1 MVRADTLSRF
11 SKCGIIDFVSQA
23 SQNTVQSLLYLKHI
37 NKIACFHYNGFV
49 TLYEADTHAPVKSF
63 KAHCGPIANSYYH
76 AKANKLI
83 TQYGGEIKI
92 WDLSQTRYTE
102 VATVNVS
109 FTVVNSIELLKKQN
123 TLVVSGE
130 MKRLR
135 RPEKFETLYQ
145 LDLGKNE
152 IVGEW
157 KDYALVQ
164 TTQKIRY
171 AKNKYLIGCGF
182 TNGYIKLFSCNQK
195 GFHCL
200 LTVKAH
206 SDKVTK
212 LHVTRINNHPYCISE
227 SDDGRIRLWNVTS
240 KLLNLRNFFFKQ
252 KKMIG
257 GSFYKHRVLVL
268 FEERG
273 TEVLFLNLLSGV
285 VVKRIDIGVRSISKG
300 ITLGNK
306 EKVMLV
312 LDIPK
317 AVYLG
322 IRDC

>member
-1 MVRADTLSRF
+1 MVRADSLSKF

-23 SQNTVQSLLYLKHI
+23 THNAIQSLLYLKHI
-37 NKIACFHYNGFV
+37 NKIACFHSNGFI
-49 TLYEADTHAPVKSF
+49 TLYEADTHVPVKSF
-63 KAHCGPIANSYYH
+63 KAHCGPIRNSYYH
-76 AKANKLI
+76 ARANKLI

-92 WDLSQTRYTE
+92 WDMSQARYIE
-102 VATVNVS
+102 IATVNVN

-123 TLVVSGE
+123 MLVVSGE
-130 MKRLR
+130 VKRLR
-135 RPEKFETLYQ
+135 QLEKFETLYQ
-145 LDLGKNE
+145 VDLGKSE

-157 KDYALVQ
+157 RDYALVQ

-171 AKNKYLIGCGF
+171 AKNKYLVGCGF
-182 TNGYIKLFSCNQK
+182 TNGYIKLFSCNKK

-200 LTVKAH
+200 VTVKAH
-206 SDKVTK
+206 MDKVTK

-227 SDDGRIRLWNVTS
+227 GDDKRIRLWNVTS

-257 GSFYKHRVLVL
+257 GTFYQHKVLVL
-268 FEERG
+268 FEEKG
-273 TEVLFLNLLSGV
+273 TEVLFLNMLSGA
-285 VVKRIDIGVRSISKG
+285 VVKKLSIGVGSISKG

-306 EKVMLV
+306 EKVMLT

-317 AVYLG
+317 VVYLG